1 MSVKHKKTVLFF
13 ENLGAILH
21 PTTEKNRILFM
32 DEKES
37 NYYEKKINCRS
48 FNSTFS
54 NSSMSG
60 GISFYRSLY
69 GQQRGWS

>member
-21 PTTEKNRILFM
+21 PTTEKNRIFFM

-37 NYYEKKINCRS
+37 NYYEKKIN
-48 FNSTFS
+48 
-54 NSSMSG
+54 
-60 GISFYRSLY
+60 
-69 GQQRGWS
+69 